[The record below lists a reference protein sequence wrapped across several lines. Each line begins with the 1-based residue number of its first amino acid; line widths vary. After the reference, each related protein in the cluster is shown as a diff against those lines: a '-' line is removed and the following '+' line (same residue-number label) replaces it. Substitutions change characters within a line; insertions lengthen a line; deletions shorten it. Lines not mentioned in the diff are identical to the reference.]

1 MDQEMTVRLAATIA
15 AAVIGGLAAIKL
27 KVPAGAL
34 IGSMVAVAVMNVV
47 LDNAYIPVDWKF
59 YTQISTG
66 AYIGAKISRADV
78 RGMRSILKPAVLL
91 ALAMITVTAGMGIL
105 IWRTTDLSPATALF
119 GIAPAGITDMTLAS
133 MEFDAEPSVVA
144 LLHTVRIFFT
154 ICIMPFMIRLIE
166 KLSGVHPAPP
176 EAASDVSAEDTKVQ
190 GKKRK
195 NVPEIIAT
203 LLVAML
209 CGWLG
214 KKAGVPAGAITCSMI
229 GAAAF
234 NLLTD
239 HGYMPLRL
247 RQFIQFFAG
256 ALIGCTVG
264 REQIRTIL
272 RIWPAVLL
280 SVVGFV
286 LLDLIAAWVISKR
299 TGMDVITA
307 LFSSAPGGVTDM
319 ALIAEDMGA
328 DSTKIAAMHTL
339 RLIGVELLYPSLIGL
354 LVHFLNN

>member
-1 MDQEMTVRLAATIA
+1 MDQETVIWLIITIA
-15 AAVIGGLAAIKL
+15 VAVIGGLAAIRL
-27 KVPAGAL
+27 HVPAGAL

-47 LDNAYIPVDWKF
+47 FDSAFIPVSWKF
-59 YTQISTG
+59 FTQVSTG

-78 RGMRSILKPAVLL
+78 RGMKTILKPAVIL
-91 ALAMITVTAGMGIL
+91 AAVMIAVTAGMGIL
-105 IWRTTDLSPATALF
+105 IWRVTGLSPATALF

-154 ICIMPFMIRLIE
+154 ICIMPVMIKLIE
-166 KLSGVHPAPP
+166 KVSGVHPEPPAKAPAKAADAGGQSRKKKNAP
-176 EAASDVSAEDTKVQ
+176 EVA
-190 GKKRK
+190 
-195 NVPEIIAT
+195 AT
-203 LLVAML
+203 LLVAL
-209 CGWLG
+209 ICGWLG
-214 KKAGVPAGAITCSMI
+214 KKAGIPAGAIICSMI

-234 NLLTD
+234 NLISD
-239 HGYMPLRL
+239 HAYMPLRL

-264 REQIRTIL
+264 REQVRTIL

-280 SVVGFV
+280 SVAGFV
-286 LLDLIAAWVISKR
+286 LLDLTAAWVISKR

-307 LFSSAPGGVTDM
+307 LFASAPGGVTDM

-328 DSTKIAAMHTL
+328 DSAKIAAMHTL
-339 RLIGVELLYPSLIGL
+339 RLIGVELTFPLIISL
-354 LVHFLNN
+354 LVNFLSK